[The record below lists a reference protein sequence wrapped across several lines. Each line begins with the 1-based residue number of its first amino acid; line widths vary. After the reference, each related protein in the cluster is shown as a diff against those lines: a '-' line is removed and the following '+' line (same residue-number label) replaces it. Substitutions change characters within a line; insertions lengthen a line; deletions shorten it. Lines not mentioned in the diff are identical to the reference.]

1 MNKLL
6 VSIFGACVVCGCT
19 SYTGLVTPGDDI
31 VDEGNLPFA
40 QKAAQDYAAR
50 QQFRRPVVIQEAE
63 GVNFF
68 LSPNYVPRSNNARAN
83 ALCQNI
89 DTRRALLQSAKATLR
104 SIVHDLKDLELTGEG
119 PEGLVNVSVD
129 SQTPPAVYRLTY
141 NIANIDMQLRQ
152 ASWGLVRVASSAE
165 NKVAYEW
172 VANASVEIRLID
184 PNGNVVFTFN
194 SMGTLTQSDDG
205 SLNPNMT
212 MLEQAAAKGVADA
225 MKQYALKFGPPIYV
239 TDTCQNGE
247 FARINVGSDYG
258 VQAGMRVE
266 FFRHRE
272 KKSFDG
278 KTELVEQRVGT
289 GIVGKGGAT
298 VEPGCAWVYVE
309 GYDKDERTVF
319 QWTSAKL
326 LEGSR
331 STGKLTIP
339 GMDEIRELY

>member
-1 MNKLL
+1 MSKLL
-6 VSIFGACVVCGCT
+6 LSIFGACMVCGCT

-31 VDEGNLPFA
+31 VDESNLPFA

-50 QQFRRPVVIQEAE
+50 QQFRRPVVIQESE

-83 ALCQNI
+83 ALCQSI

-104 SIVHDLKDLELTGEG
+104 SIVHNLKDLELTGEG
-119 PEGLVNVSVD
+119 SSGLVNVSVD
-129 SQTPPAVYRLTY
+129 SKTPQSVYRLTY
-141 NIANIDMQLRQ
+141 NIVNIDLQLRE
-152 ASWGLVRVASSAE
+152 AIWGLVRVASSSS
-165 NKVAYEW
+165 NKIAYEW
-172 VANASVEIRLID
+172 VANASIEVRLID
-184 PNGNVVFTFN
+184 PNGNEVFTFN
-194 SMGTLTQSDDG
+194 SMGTLTQTDDG

-212 MLEQAAAKGVADA
+212 MLEQAASKGVTDA

-247 FARINVGSDYG
+247 FARINVGGDYG
-258 VQAGMRVE
+258 VQPGMRVE

-272 KKSFDG
+272 KRSLG
-278 KTELVEQRVGT
+278 GNTEMVEQRVGT
-289 GIVGKGGAT
+289 GVVGKCGAT

-309 GYDKDERTVF
+309 DYDKDARTVF

-326 LEGSR
+326 LEGSC
-331 STGKLTIP
+331 STGNFTIP
-339 GMDEIRELY
+339 GMN